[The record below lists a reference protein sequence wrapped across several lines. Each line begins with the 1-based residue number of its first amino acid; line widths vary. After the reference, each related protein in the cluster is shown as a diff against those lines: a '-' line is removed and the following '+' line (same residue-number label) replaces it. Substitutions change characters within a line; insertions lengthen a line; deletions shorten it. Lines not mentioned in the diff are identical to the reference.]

1 MDVGDHTTARDGR
14 LDERVE
20 LLVTADLRETQLRGG
35 DKGQARTGQWA

>member
-20 LLVTADLRETQLRGG
+20 LLVTADLRETQVHGG
-35 DKGQARTGQWA
+35 AKGNAGTGQ